1 MRKGRRWLVVSVSL
15 VALIALGM
23 PPSTADHATRTDVR
37 NLEPLGESPNT
48 DTLANSDLAFWGDMA
63 FQGHWEG
70 WRVLDISNPG
80 NPTELLDY
88 TNCQDPTLG
97 IGGGQGDIIVWE
109 NLLVRAWNSG
119 ASATGFC
126 GGTPADM
133 RDGFE
138 GIHVFDISNVTNPQ
152 LVAAVDIDDGA
163 AEKPP
168 GITTGCGAHTL
179 TAVPDPANGTLY
191 VYVGGSSQLCP
202 GMDLVE
208 IPLSSPSDA
217 EWFGRAEAIP
227 TGAELGRSCH
237 DITVY
242 LVDKNR
248 AVCSGSWTDTDPE
261 PDLVQHGFAYFS
273 MDAADGGSLDDP
285 VLKYQVD
292 VPGTSTI
299 GHTSAFSW
307 DGKILGWSHE
317 PGGGVAAACEITDP
331 IDNRRMFWFA
341 AETGSMKGMWAIPTQ
356 SADESCA
363 SVHIMQSIP
372 TLNGRDVFS
381 SGTYMAGTYVLDYT
395 DPTNPHAIG
404 WSDPPADVVPAP
416 PGLILGGA
424 WATYWYNGF
433 LYESN
438 IKKGL
443 FVHESTSPEAQTP
456 VVLDFLNPQTMM
468 PFETPAPVLCKGEE
482 ATHIGTPGPDSLVG
496 TPGDDVIAG
505 LGGAD
510 DIEAGGGRDLVCA
523 GGGGDDVAG
532 MAGPDRLFGQ
542 DGRDHL
548 AGGPGQDRCNGG
560 PGRDTAAS
568 CERRTSIP

>member
-1 MRKGRRWLVVSVSL
+1 MRKGLRWSAVTASVL
-15 VALIALGM
+15 ALMALGM
-23 PPSTADHATRTDVR
+23 PPGVADHDTRTQVK
-37 NLEPLGESPNT
+37 NLVALGESPNT
-48 DTLANSDLAFWGDMA
+48 DTLANSDMAFWGNLA

-70 WRVLDISNPG
+70 FRAIDISDPN
-80 NPTELLDY
+80 NPTEVVDY
-88 TNCQDPTLG
+88 TDCQDPTLG

-119 ASATGFC
+119 ASAAGFC
-126 GGTPADM
+126 GGTPEEM

-138 GIHVFDISNVTNPQ
+138 GVHVFDISDIANPQ
-152 LVAAVDIDDGA
+152 MVAAVDIDDGA
-163 AEKPP
+163 AVKPP

-179 TAVPDPANGTLY
+179 TAVPDPGNDRLLI
-191 VYVGGSSQLCP
+191 YVGGSSQLCP

-208 IPLSSPSDA
+208 VPLGDPASA
-217 EWFGRAEAIP
+217 NWFGRAEAIP

-242 LVDKNR
+242 MIDKLR

-261 PDLVQHGFAYFS
+261 PDVVQHGFAYFS
-273 MDAADGGSLDDP
+273 MDADDGGSLEDP
-285 VLKYQVD
+285 MILYQRD
-292 VPGTSTI
+292 IPGTFTI
-299 GHTSAFSW
+299 GHTSSFSW
-307 DGKILGWSHE
+307 DGKILMWSHE
-317 PGGGVAAACEITDP
+317 PGGGVAAGCEITDP
-331 IDNRRMFWFA
+331 VENRRMWFFS
-341 AETGSMKGMWAIPTQ
+341 AETGSMMGHWDIPTQ
-356 SADESCA
+356 TADESCA
-363 SVHIMQSIP
+363 SVHIMMSIP
-372 TLNGRDVFS
+372 TTNGLYIMT
-381 SGTYMAGTYVLDYT
+381 SGTYMAGTYLLDFT

-424 WATYWYNGF
+424 WATYWYNGYH
-433 LYESN
+433 YESN

-443 FVHESTSPEAQTP
+443 MVFESTSPEAQTR
-456 VVLDFLNPQTMM
+456 VTFDFLNPQTMM
-468 PFETPAPVLCKGEE
+468 PFEVPPPVLCKGEE
-482 ATHIGTPGPDSLVG
+482 ATHFGTSGPDSLVG

-505 LGGAD
+505 LGGSD

-548 AGGPGQDRCNGG
+548 AGGPAADFCHGG
-560 PGRDTAAS
+560 AGRDTAGS
-568 CERRTSIP
+568 CETRRSIP

>member
-1 MRKGRRWLVVSVSL
+1 MRKGKRWLVVPVSL
-15 VALIALGM
+15 VALLALGM
-23 PPSTADHATRTDVR
+23 PPSSADHATRTDVR
-37 NLEPLGESPNT
+37 NIEAVSESPNT
-48 DTLANSDLAFWGDMA
+48 DTLANSDMAFWGDLA

-70 WRVLDISNPG
+70 WRVIDISDPT

-88 TNCQDPTLG
+88 TNCQDTTLG
-97 IGGGQGDIIVWE
+97 IGGGQGDIIVWD

-119 ASATGFC
+119 ASAAGFC

-138 GIHVFDISNVTNPQ
+138 GVHVFDISNVTNPQ

-163 AEKPP
+163 AQKPP

-179 TAVPDPANGTLY
+179 TAVPDPGNGTLY
-191 VYVGGSSQLCP
+191 LYVGGSSQLCP

-208 IPLSSPSDA
+208 IPLGNPA
-217 EWFGRAEAIP
+217 AANWFGRAEAIP
-227 TGAELGRSCH
+227 ANAELGRSCH

-242 LVDKNR
+242 MVDKNR
-248 AVCSGSWTDTDPE
+248 AVCSGSWTDMDPE
-261 PDLVQHGFAYFS
+261 PDVVQHGFTYFS
-273 MDAADGGSLDDP
+273 MDAADGGSLEDP
-285 VLKYQVD
+285 VVKYHQD
-292 VPGTSTI
+292 VPGTFTI

-317 PGGGVAAACEITDP
+317 PGGGVTAGCEITDP
-331 IDNRRMFWFA
+331 ITNRQMFWFA
-341 AETGSMKGMWAIPTQ
+341 AETGSMKGQWAIPTQ

-381 SGTYMAGTYVLDYT
+381 SGTYMAGTYILDYT

-404 WSDPPADVVPAP
+404 WSDPPADIVPAP
-416 PGLILGGA
+416 PGIILGGA

-443 FVHESTSPEAQTP
+443 FISESTSPEAQTP
-456 VVLDFLNPQTMM
+456 VEFDFLNPQTMM
-468 PFETPAPVLCKGEE
+468 PFETPAPVMCAGEE
-482 ATHIGTPGPDSLVG
+482 ATLVG
-496 TPGDDVIAG
+496 TPGADSIVGTPDDDVIAG
-505 LGGAD
+505 LGGPDTIAAKTGGDVVCAGAGND
-510 DIEAGGGRDLVCA
+510 DVGGMGGRD
-523 GGGGDDVAG
+523 
-532 MAGPDRLFGQ
+532 RLLGQ

-548 AGGPGQDRCNGG
+548 AGGPAQDRCNGG
-560 PGRDTAAS
+560 PGRDTATS
-568 CERRTSIP
+568 CETRTSIP